1 MTSFASNAMSGVL
14 DSPVEWNLVRLA
26 ERFGPIPAHRIRTR
40 PLPGL
45 ATEDDVVEIHDR
57 ENRLCELVDGVLV
70 EKTMGAYESMI
81 AVEIARLI
89 GNWVKPRKLGTVLG
103 ADGMLRLAPGLVR
116 IPDVAFLSMAKFP
129 NGRFPKGAI
138 APLAP
143 DLAVEVLSASNTK
156 QEMDEKLEDY
166 FKHSARLV
174 WYVDP
179 QVRTIEVFTGL
190 VPPRTLT
197 ESDTL
202 DGGEVL
208 PGFELNIRELF
219 AELPPE

>member
-1 MTSFASNAMSGVL
+1 M
-14 DSPVEWNLVRLA
+14 E
-26 ERFGPIPAHRIRTR
+26 RIRTSP
-40 PLPGL
+40 PLGL

-70 EKTMGAYESMI
+70 EKTMGAYESML
-81 AVEIARLI
+81 AMEIGSLLR
-89 GNWVKPRKLGTVLG
+89 NFVKPQKLGTVLG

-116 IPDVAFLSMAKFP
+116 IPDVAFLSMEKFP

-143 DLAVEVLSASNTK
+143 DLAVEVLSNSNTAE
-156 QEMDEKLEDY
+156 EMEEKLHDY
-166 FKHSARLV
+166 FEHGARVV

-179 QVRTIEVFTGL
+179 VKRAIQVFTSPSASRIL
-190 VPPRTLT
+190 SERETV
-197 ESDTL
+197 
-202 DGGEVL
+202 DGGDLL
-208 PGFELNIRELF
+208 PGFTLDIRELF

>member
-1 MTSFASNAMSGVL
+1 MSGVL
-14 DSPVEWNLVRLA
+14 DSPVEWDLVRLA
-26 ERFGPIPAHRIRTR
+26 ERFGPIPAHRIRTS
-40 PLPGL
+40 PPPGL
-45 ATEDDVVEIHDR
+45 ATEDDVIEIHDR
-57 ENRLCELVDGVLV
+57 ERRLCELVDGVLV

-89 GNWVKPRKLGTVLG
+89 GNWVRPRKLGAVLG
-103 ADGMLRLAPGLVR
+103 ADGLLRLAPGLVR

-129 NGRFPKGAI
+129 QGRFPQGAI

-143 DLAVEVLSASNTK
+143 DLAVEVLSTSNTK

-166 FKHSARLV
+166 FTHGTRLV
-174 WYVDP
+174 WYVEP
-179 QVRTIEVFTGL
+179 VARTIEVFTGAA
-190 VPPRTLT
+190 PPRTLT
-197 ESDTL
+197 EADTL

-208 PGFELNIRELF
+208 PGFQLSIRELF